1 MAGGGEHSS
10 ARSGAAVRAASA
22 TRARARETGQPL
34 VFIVDDDPATLELLT
49 EIAEDRGWLVA
60 TFSRLSE
67 LQTSLSEG
75 GPTLIILDDDLP
87 DGRGG
92 DLVRELWDA
101 HGREGTLILVC
112 TAAHPMRQAEIGSWA
127 PVVAKPFRIAEIER
141 YLGAA
146 ARRRDDHAT
155 GRYERAG

>member
-1 MAGGGEHSS
+1 MVDGDDHSMLR
-10 ARSGAAVRAASA
+10 AGAAARAATA
-22 TRARARETGQPL
+22 ARTRARETGQPL

-60 TFSRLSE
+60 TFSRLTD
-67 LQTSLSEG
+67 LRTSLDEG

-92 DLVRELWDA
+92 DVVRQLWDA
-101 HGREGTLILVC
+101 HGEEGTLILVC

-127 PVVAKPFRIAEIER
+127 PVLAKPFRIAEIER
-141 YLGAA
+141 YLAAA
-146 ARRRDDHAT
+146 ARRRDRQAT
-155 GRYERAG
+155 RRYDRAG